1 MDVWCLRLESIP
13 SQITDSLYVQLS
25 HAIAVRMTFDLQ
37 RDVQMQC
44 LLFVTRHGPRQ
55 PLSCVTKVKKY
66 ELKNDT
72 ESLEERVSCG
82 CFHREDLLWFQSH
95 PVCTWSTERFG
106 NSLRFFI
113 VNDMSVWLFIKLYFH
128 TLWRIRSANRKS
140 SADFLMLFRW
150 RSFFWFVSAYF
161 CTIDVI

>member
-1 MDVWCLRLESIP
+1 MSAFGINTKSDHRLIICATEPCNS
-13 SQITDSLYVQLS
+13 SQN
-25 HAIAVRMTFDLQ
+25 DLWPPALLC
-37 RDVQMQC
+37 DVQMQC

-95 PVCTWSTERFG
+95 PVCTRSTEHFG

-150 RSFFWFVSAYF
+150 RSFLFFFCLFQRIFVL
-161 CTIDVI
+161 